1 MSVAA
6 IYGLVETYSNTTASV
21 EGLLE
26 SFEIEE
32 EEIQNDRMVGEIN
45 EAVERGPAKSSLED
59 LDADENTAALLRDR
73 LCQRKKIT
81 EALVLAGAT
90 RNWAP
95 RRSFTDEARYRE
107 L

>member
-1 MSVAA
+1 MWLPFTAWLRS
-6 IYGLVETYSNTTASV
+6 TYSNTTASV

-59 LDADENTAALLRDR
+59 LYADENTAALLRDR
-73 LCQRKKIT
+73 LCQRKK
-81 EALVLAGAT
+81 
-90 RNWAP
+90 
-95 RRSFTDEARYRE
+95 
-107 L
+107 